1 MPSSGR
7 TTQDLHARRIRE
19 GGARKNPAAVAMVNL
34 GCARN
39 TVDSQNII
47 AGFQRRG
54 HTLVPVEKADV
65 VVVNT
70 CAFIEDAKKESIDA
84 ILALGELKKKGRIK
98 KIIVAGCLAQRY
110 GTELAGELK
119 EVDAFIGVPSLAP
132 ETSQALP
139 SLTPAHYAYLKVCE
153 SCYNACSFCIIP
165 KIKGR
170 FASRSMEAVVADVK
184 RLNGRGIRE
193 INIIGQDVSAYGM
206 DLYGHKAL
214 AGLLRK
220 VAAATEARWV
230 RLLYTHPAHMTDDLL
245 DVIAAE
251 PRICRYLDMPLQHVS
266 DSILRL
272 MGRNMTHA
280 STVALVKK
288 IRARLPGVFLRTTYI
303 VGFPGETE
311 ADFERLLRFIKAQ
324 PFERV
329 GVFMYSRE
337 EGTRA
342 YDLPGQ
348 VPRAVASRRYKALM
362 RAQQKVAAGI
372 HERLVGRE
380 LDVLIEERVAGEPMC
395 YTGRSEFDAPD
406 VDGVVHVRS
415 AKVLRVGEFARVRV
429 TGAMEYDLEAEA
441 L

>member
-1 MPSSGR
+1 MRSR
-7 TTQDLHARRIRE
+7 TTQELYSRRIRE
-19 GGARKNPAAVAMVNL
+19 GAAPKVSAAVAMVNL

-54 HTLVPVEKADV
+54 HTLAPVENADV

-70 CAFIEDAKKESIDA
+70 CAFIEDAKKESIDT
-84 ILALGELKKKGRIK
+84 ILALAELKKKGRIK

-110 GTELAGELK
+110 GSELAGALK
-119 EVDAFIGVPSLAP
+119 EVDAFIGVPSLP
-132 ETSQALP
+132 RETSQALP
-139 SLTPAHYAYLKVCE
+139 ILTPAHYAYVKVCE

-165 KIKGR
+165 RIKGP
-170 FASRSMEAVVADVK
+170 FVSRSMEAVVADVE
-184 RLNGRGIRE
+184 RLNGQSIRE
-193 INIIGQDVSAYGM
+193 INIIGQDVTAYGM
-206 DLYGHKAL
+206 DLYGRKAL
-214 AGLLRK
+214 AELLRK
-220 VAAATEARWV
+220 VAAVTQARWV
-230 RLLYTHPAHMTDDLL
+230 RLLYTHPAHMSDELL
-245 DVIAAE
+245 DVIASE
-251 PRICRYLDMPLQHVS
+251 TRLCKYIDMPLQHVS
-266 DSILRL
+266 DRILKL

-288 IRARLPGVFLRTTYI
+288 IRAAVPGVFLRTTYI

-311 ADFERLLRFIKAQ
+311 ADFERLLRFVKAQ

-348 VPRAVASRRYKALM
+348 VPRAVARRRYKALM
-362 RAQQKVAAGI
+362 KAQQAVAAGI
-372 HERLVGRE
+372 HQRLVGQE
-380 LDVLIEERVAGEPMC
+380 LDVLIEERAPQDQLC
-395 YTGRSEFDAPD
+395 YTGRSAFDAPE
-406 VDGVVHVRS
+406 VDGAVHVHS
-415 AKVLRVGEFARVRV
+415 AKPLPVGEFIRVRV